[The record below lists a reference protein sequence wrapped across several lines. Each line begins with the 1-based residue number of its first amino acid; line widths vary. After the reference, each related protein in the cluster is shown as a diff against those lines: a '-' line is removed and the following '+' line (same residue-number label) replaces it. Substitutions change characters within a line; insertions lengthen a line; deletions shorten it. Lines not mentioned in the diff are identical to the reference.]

1 MCVDGEGLI
10 KSKCTSYPMLYRMDR
25 KPDWNVFL
33 NILTVGTRVLLRG
46 EGDRKEG
53 GGVMQL
59 ATNAT
64 SGESGHPS

>member
-46 EGDRKEG
+46 EGDRKG
-53 GGVMQL
+53 GGV
-59 ATNAT
+59 
-64 SGESGHPS
+64 